1 MLTGKCYT
9 LHVVFMYIYIY
20 ICTNDCTILHHAA
33 MVTPCWLSETWSF
46 FISTVSWKRC
56 HHGIDDVFFQARFG
70 WRHSHGRMHNQR
82 KVSSCVARRIR
93 NPSCSGSNVPP
104 SRERIVSES
113 GRTSQNLTIQTRTKY
128 AVGVAVRCNVRPT
141 SYSIG
146 PTLAL
151 LG

>member
-1 MLTGKCYT
+1 MTVASAVDIRAVPDANELAY
-9 LHVVFMYIYIY
+9 M
-20 ICTNDCTILHHAA
+20 AA
-33 MVTPCWLSETWSF
+33 VRRLFS
-46 FISTVSWKRC
+46 I
-56 HHGIDDVFFQARFG
+56 A
-70 WRHSHGRMHNQR
+70 SHGRMHNQR

-128 AVGVAVRCNVRPT
+128 VVGVEVRCNVRPT